1 MKIYEDSYEL
11 NEEEICS
18 MCYGGVTELW
28 LELNDD
34 HKFNKILDRISDLL
48 PEYVSV
54 RQLSTV
60 LQIELRTAIAERDEV
75 DELDFFIEFFEDFTL
90 DDLKYDPSMYE
101 YAKEFAEDHGLI

>member
-18 MCYGGVTELW
+18 MCYGVTELW
-28 LELNDD
+28 LKLNDD
-34 HKFNKILDRISDLL
+34 RKFNKILDYIANLL

-60 LQIELRTAIAERDEV
+60 LQIELRTAIAERDEM
-75 DELDFFIEFFEDFTL
+75 DELDYFIELFEDFTL
-90 DDLKYDPSMYE
+90 DDLKYDPSKYE